1 MNTCRWMVVATL
13 AGMTSL
19 TLARDAA
26 AQDMTLKGGIA
37 VSRLE
42 SSEPTYWDDRLTTTF
57 FGVHAR
63 FRFGPIGLQP
73 ELMVVTKG
81 ASASEAL
88 EQEQIRLE
96 YIEIPVLLVV
106 PLSIGQF
113 QPFVYAGPALML
125 ESRCRWFFR
134 EQGLRRNLGCDPPR
148 DEVFRRKVLRLRRHR
163 RRRCGIPTGPRPGQR
178 RGTSQLGH
186 AQRAPGSGSGAAQP
200 HILRD
205 TRLLPELGADQ
216 LTSSGRRAP
225 G

>member
-1 MNTCRWMVVATL
+1 MHTCRWMVVATL

-113 QPFVYAGPALML
+113 QPFVYGGPSLML
-125 ESRCRWFFR
+125 ESRCRWFIR
-134 EQGLRRNLGCDPPR
+134 EQGLRSNLCCDPPR
-148 DEVFRRKVLRLRRHR
+148 DEVFRRKALDYGAIV
-163 RRRCGIPTGPRPGQR
+163 GGGAAYPVGPGQVSIEARHNWGMRDVR
-178 RGTSQLGH
+178 RDPGPEMRNRTFSVILGYSLNWE
-186 AQRAPGSGSGAAQP
+186 PIS
-200 HILRD
+200 
-205 TRLLPELGADQ
+205 
-216 LTSSGRRAP
+216 
-225 G
+225 